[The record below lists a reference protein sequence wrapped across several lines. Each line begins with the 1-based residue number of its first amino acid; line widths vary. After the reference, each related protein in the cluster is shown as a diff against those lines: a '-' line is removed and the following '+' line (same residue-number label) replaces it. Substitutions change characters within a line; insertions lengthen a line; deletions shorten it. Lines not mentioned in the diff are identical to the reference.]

1 MTNDSGPYI
10 INRYH
15 GVTLFV
21 FTLDR
26 YLDAVGINQVGKAM
40 LDEIDRSEKIRM
52 VIDLQQV
59 THMSSAMLGKLIA
72 VVKGVKKAKGD
83 LTVCGL
89 NKSIQPLF
97 KVTKLDKLL
106 TIKPDAKKVLMEY
119 QRRAL

>member
-1 MTNDSGPYI
+1 MSNDNGPYI
-10 INRYH
+10 INRYQ

-21 FTLDR
+21 LTLDR
-26 YLDAVGINQVGKAM
+26 YLDAAVINTVGKAM
-40 LDEIDRSEKIRM
+40 MDEIDRSEKIRM

-83 LTVCGL
+83 LTVCGV

-97 KVTKLDKLL
+97 KVTKLEKLFDFHDDVQQVMQL
-106 TIKPDAKKVLMEY
+106 YHRKK
-119 QRRAL
+119 A